1 LPTKELIGFQKKP
14 LNNMTNKDE
23 IARVDSD
30 KFYRETSN
38 EMQNINDAQ
47 LDMRVAYSHGYSGVI
62 VSGLVWLVAG
72 LVSIYVSPKQAVWT
86 LLIGGVFIHPIGIL
100 FNKILGASGAHA
112 KSNVLGRLAMEG
124 TVFMI
129 MCMPLAYALSF
140 QKVEW
145 FFQGMLMI
153 IGGRYLT
160 FATLFGTR
168 LYWVLG
174 MGLGT
179 AAYLLFTL
187 NSPSYISILVG
198 SAIEITFGV
207 VMLTITRK
215 K

>member
-1 LPTKELIGFQKKP
+1 LPTKELIDFQNKP

-30 KFYRETSN
+30 KFSRETSN
-38 EMQNINDAQ
+38 EIRNINDAQ

>member
-1 LPTKELIGFQKKP
+1 MI
-14 LNNMTNKDE
+14 NKDR
-23 IARVDSD
+23 IAGIGSH
-30 KFYRETSN
+30 KFTRETSN

-62 VSGLVWLVAG
+62 VSGLVWLIAG

-100 FNKILGASGAHA
+100 FNKILGASGTHA

-140 QKVEW
+140 QRVEW

-160 FATLFGTR
+160 FGTLFGTR
-168 LYWVLG
+168 LYWLLG
-174 MGLGT
+174 MGLG
-179 AAYLLFTL
+179 AASYLLFTL
-187 NSPSYISILVG
+187 NSPSSISILVG